1 MAVPDSIFSVTS
13 KGTNNL
19 LKASATPA
27 TGYIVVLDLLGIEA
41 AVPDDEQAV
50 LDLLMSGSRDREVLL
65 AESKLEVTLF
75 NQTLTMLEITG
86 KIRSLGAGQWSFG

>member
-1 MAVPDSIFSVTS
+1 M
-13 KGTNNL
+13 
-19 LKASATPA
+19 
-27 TGYIVVLDLLGIEA
+27 LDLLGIEA